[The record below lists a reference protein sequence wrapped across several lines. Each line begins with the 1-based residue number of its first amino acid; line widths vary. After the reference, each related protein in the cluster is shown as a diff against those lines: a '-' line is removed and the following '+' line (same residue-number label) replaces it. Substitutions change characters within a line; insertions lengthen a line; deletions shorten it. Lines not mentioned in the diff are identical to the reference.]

1 MSSKWS
7 LRPNIEQG
15 RKLLNRFNMLSSKSK
30 AIENYKKEVLEF
42 LQQQL
47 EGSLRAFTFEELS
60 AATQDFD
67 QLLFLGEGGFG
78 KVYKGFLSDP
88 SPAASTTLENGP
100 SRRYQE
106 VAVKR
111 LRVGGLQGHRE
122 WLNEVYFLG
131 RFRHPN
137 LVRLIGFCAQL
148 TSLQEERLLV
158 YEFVLHGSLENLLFQ
173 STNFFMPMP
182 WNRRVD
188 VAVDAACGLT
198 FLHDH
203 QVINRDIKPSNIL
216 VDHNFVAKLSDF
228 GLARMG
234 PKGDNTHVTTRV
246 LGTWEYAAPEYIR
259 TGHLTLQSDIWSFGI
274 VLLELL
280 SGRRAMDRHRPSEE
294 QNLLV
299 WAKPF
304 LEQKLLSQLIDPQ
317 LNNRYSIE
325 EANEVLSLV
334 QQCLT
339 KNPKD
344 RPTMKEIFQRLSL
357 LKDSKLKATDRTPST
372 TSVVET
378 TETPSSSMSSLLRE
392 SASQGGDTATTNSTG
407 VTSASSSIS
416 STAIT
421 SLQRGNP

>member
-1 MSSKWS
+1 
-7 LRPNIEQG
+7 
-15 RKLLNRFNMLSSKSK
+15 
-30 AIENYKKEVLEF
+30 
-42 LQQQL
+42 QQL

-88 SPAASTTLENGP
+88 SPTASTTLENGP

-106 VAVKR
+106 VA
-111 LRVGGLQGHRE
+111 GHRE

-246 LGTWEYAAPEYIR
+246 SPEYIR

-378 TETPSSSMSSLLRE
+378 TQTPSSSMSSLLRE

>member
-1 MSSKWS
+1 MVPIFTIVNPEPSHLQVTPVLPSAPAGQKS
-7 LRPNIEQG
+7 FRG
-15 RKLLNRFNMLSSKSK
+15 FCHLLWLDKNHSRSFC
-30 AIENYKKEVLEF
+30 Y
-42 LQQQL
+42 
-47 EGSLRAFTFEELS
+47 
-60 AATQDFD
+60 
-67 QLLFLGEGGFG
+67 LLWLGQRFLGGFVNILDLLPPLLVYLHEVESEYFECGG
-78 KVYKGFLSDP
+78 
-88 SPAASTTLENGP
+88 
-100 SRRYQE
+100 
-106 VAVKR
+106 
-111 LRVGGLQGHRE
+111 GGQWTWVQGHRE

-131 RFRHPN
+131 KFRHPN

-173 STNFFMPMP
+173 STSFFMPMP

-188 VAVDAACGLT
+188 VAADAACGLT

-234 PKGDNTHVTTRV
+234 PQGDKTHVTTRV

-280 SGRRAMDRHRPSEE
+280 SGRRAKDRHRPSQE

-317 LNNRYSIE
+317 LDNRYSIE

-339 KNPKD
+339 KNPKN

-357 LKDSKLKATDRTPST
+357 LKDSKLKATDRTLST
-372 TSVVET
+372 TTVVET
-378 TETPSSSMSSLLRE
+378 TETSMSSLIRE
-392 SASQGGDTATTNSTG
+392 SASQGVIQPPHGA
-407 VTSASSSIS
+407 
-416 STAIT
+416 
-421 SLQRGNP
+421 QE

>member
-7 LRPNIEQG
+7 LRPNIAQG
-15 RKLLNRFNMLSSKSK
+15 RKLMNRFNLLSSKNK

-111 LRVGGLQGHRE
+111 LRTGALQGHRE

-148 TSLQEERLLV
+148 TSVQEERLLV

-173 STNFFMPMP
+173 STSFFMPMP

-234 PKGDNTHVTTRV
+234 PQGDNTHVTTRV

-280 SGRRAMDRHRPSEE
+280 SGRRAMDRHRPTQE

-317 LNNRYSIE
+317 LENRLIHAGIPLRRQMRCSVWCNN
-325 EANEVLSLV
+325 ASLRIPRIGP
-334 QQCLT
+334 Q
-339 KNPKD
+339 
-344 RPTMKEIFQRLSL
+344 
-357 LKDSKLKATDRTPST
+357 
-372 TSVVET
+372 
-378 TETPSSSMSSLLRE
+378 
-392 SASQGGDTATTNSTG
+392 
-407 VTSASSSIS
+407 
-416 STAIT
+416 
-421 SLQRGNP
+421 